1 MLFVDGRYTLQV
13 REQVDTSLFTIEHLV
28 ETPPDRWIETN
39 LTSADRLGYDPW
51 LHTVESAERLAK
63 ACAAAGATLV
73 AVEPD
78 LIDAIWSDRPAPPLG
93 AVTLHDLRFAG
104 EAAEEKL
111 ARIRAELAKLRADA
125 LVVSDPHAVAWAF
138 NIRGADVAHTPLP
151 LAFAVVPQAGRPAL
165 FVDGRK
171 LSNDVRDRL
180 EGLADVREPA
190 DFVQAL
196 AALGQARKTVR
207 LDQATAAD
215 ALARL
220 VITHGGKVAR
230 GACPIALMKAVKNQ
244 VEISGARAAHIRDGA
259 AVTRFLAWFD
269 REAARGT
276 LTEIDAVAA
285 LESFRRDTGLLKDIS
300 FPTISGAGP
309 DGAIVHYRVTS
320 KTNRA
325 IAPGE
330 LFLIDSG
337 GQYQDGTTDIT
348 RTVAVGEP
356 TAEMRERFTRVLK
369 GHIAIA
375 RAVFPD
381 GTTGAQLELVC
392 AAILVGAGARLR
404 SRHRTWRRQ
413 LSLGARRPGAHL
425 QAGHDGAP
433 ARHDPLERARLLQS
447 RRLRHPHRESC
458 ARGGGR
464 RRPRRRETAQ
474 CFRDAHAGAHRPSAD
489 RGQYAH
495 ARRDGVA
502 RRLSCARRA
511 DAVAARRRR
520 DARVARGRHPPAR
533 AKLNPL
539 GYPVLDPTT
548 KGTTRSEARPTRW
561 RLLALL
567 IAMTGV
573 SSLSLNILVPAIP
586 SLVAKFAADPA
597 SVQLTVSLYLLGL
610 AVAQLVFG
618 PLSDRFG
625 RRPVVLAG
633 LALATIASTA
643 AIFAASI
650 SSLIVARVAQ
660 SLGAS
665 TGQTIGRAIIR
676 DLYDREHAASM
687 IGLVTSVVVLMPMAA
702 PLIGGILDTLFGWEA
717 IFVFTAALSFTV
729 FAWAM
734 LALPETHT
742 FSTAP
747 GGWGRFSADVRAL
760 AAARGSSATR
770 YAPGS
775 ARRPSSAFSAA
786 LPMWW

>member
-1 MLFVDGRYTLQV
+1 MFEARFQSFEDRTERAASGARVAALRTELARRGLTGFVVPRSDRHQNEYVPASEERLAWLTGFTGSAGAAIVLMERAVLFVDGRYTLQV
-13 REQVDTSLFTIEHLV
+13 REQVDTSLFAIEHLV

-78 LIDAIWSDRPAPPLG
+78 LIDAIWRDRPGPPLG

-190 DFVQAL
+190 DFVQAV

-220 VITHGGKVAR
+220 IITHGGKVAR

-285 LESFRRDTGLLKDIS
+285 LESFRRDSGQLKDIS

-320 KTNRA
+320 KTNRG

-381 GTTGAQLELVC
+381 GTTGAQLDSFARQFLWVQGLDFDHGTGHGVGSYLSVHEGPARISKLGTT
-392 AAILVGAGARLR
+392 ALRRGMILSNEPGYYKAGAYGIRIENLVLVVEAAAVPDAEKPLNAFE
-404 SRHRTWRRQ
+404 TLTLAPIDRR
-413 LSLGARRPGAHL
+413 
-425 QAGHDGAP
+425 
-433 ARHDPLERARLLQS
+433 
-447 RRLRHPHRESC
+447 
-458 ARGGGR
+458 
-464 RRPRRRETAQ
+464 
-474 CFRDAHAGAHRPSAD
+474 
-489 RGQYAH
+489 
-495 ARRDGVA
+495 
-502 RRLSCARRA
+502 
-511 DAVAARRRR
+511 
-520 DARVARGRHPPAR
+520 
-533 AKLNPL
+533 
-539 GYPVLDPTT
+539 
-548 KGTTRSEARPTRW
+548 
-561 RLLALL
+561 
-567 IAMTGV
+567 
-573 SSLSLNILVPAIP
+573 
-586 SLVAKFAADPA
+586 
-597 SVQLTVSLYLLGL
+597 
-610 AVAQLVFG
+610 
-618 PLSDRFG
+618 
-625 RRPVVLAG
+625 
-633 LALATIASTA
+633 
-643 AIFAASI
+643 
-650 SSLIVARVAQ
+650 LIVANMLTPEETEWLDGYHTRVAQ
-660 SLGAS
+660 TLSPLVDAETGA
-665 TGQTIGRAIIR
+665 
-676 DLYDREHAASM
+676 
-687 IGLVTSVVVLMPMAA
+687 
-702 PLIGGILDTLFGWEA
+702 W
-717 IFVFTAALSFTV
+717 
-729 FAWAM
+729 
-734 LALPETHT
+734 
-742 FSTAP
+742 
-747 GGWGRFSADVRAL
+747 L
-760 AAARGSSATR
+760 AAATR
-770 YAPGS
+770 PLAQS
-775 ARRPSSAFSAA
+775 
-786 LPMWW
+786 